1 MNETPSGP
9 QLQFSLGTLILYVF
23 LVAITLAMFLPLVWM
38 VYSSCKAS
46 SYEILEDPWGLPRN
60 WDFSRIAGQYVFAW
74 TKGHLGIY
82 VWNSVAV
89 TIATLILALLCSSM
103 AAYAFARL
111 QFRGRDLLFY
121 LFLIGL
127 IIPTEAFLI
136 PLFIELR
143 ELRLLD
149 TRWSLI
155 LSYSG
160 TALPLS
166 IYILRAFMVNLPRD
180 LDESATLDG
189 CTPWGIYWKIDLPLV
204 RPALATV
211 GIFTALGAWNEFLM
225 ALIFIE
231 SDSLKTLPLGL
242 LAFYGYHKIEYHLL
256 LCALTITTVPM
267 ILVYF
272 LFQRQIVEGLTA
284 GALRE

>member
-1 MNETPSGP
+1 MNEISSRPRLYLSPSVVA
-9 QLQFSLGTLILYVF
+9 LYVF
-23 LVAITLAMFLPLVWM
+23 LAAVTLAMFLPLVWM

-46 SYEILEDPWGLPRN
+46 SYEILADPWGLPQN

-89 TIATLILALLCSSM
+89 TIGTLVVVLLVSSM

-111 QFRGRDLLFY
+111 EFRWREPLFY
-121 LFLIGL
+121 LLLIGL
-127 IIPTEAFLI
+127 IIPVEAFLI

-143 ELRLLD
+143 ELGLLD
-149 TRWSLI
+149 TRRSLI
-155 LSYSG
+155 LAYSG

-180 LDESATLDG
+180 LDESAILDG
-189 CTPWGIYWKIDLPLV
+189 CTSWGVFGRIILPLV

-231 SDSLKTLPLGL
+231 TDGLKTLPLGL
-242 LAFYGYHKIEYHLL
+242 LAFYGYHRVEYHLL
-256 LCALTITTVPM
+256 LCGLTITTIPM
-267 ILVYF
+267 IVIYF

-284 GALRE
+284 GALKE